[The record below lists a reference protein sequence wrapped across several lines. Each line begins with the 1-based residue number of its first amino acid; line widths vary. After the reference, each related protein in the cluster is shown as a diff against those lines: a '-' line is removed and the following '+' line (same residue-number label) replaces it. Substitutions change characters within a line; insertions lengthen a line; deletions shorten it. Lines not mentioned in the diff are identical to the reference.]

1 MNNRAR
7 LKRLIFMITVVFV
20 FLGYSPAK
28 EEFTGEAAS
37 QTVKFPDSVLEKV
50 IRYTINKPVGEIM
63 KSDVEKITEI
73 NTNKLHSVLLK
84 DLLPPGVDL
93 ESYYGPVAGIK
104 SLEGLQHLVNLETLV
119 IKQDYGPI
127 IISHSIK
134 DFSELKNLKKL
145 KTLTLSGQALSSLD
159 GLANLTNL
167 TRLDL
172 SFNGLYDVEELRT
185 LTGLQELNL
194 EGNYLKDLSALKNL
208 INLEKLNLNMNAIID
223 VSPLENLQKL
233 TDLSLGNLTYMTG
246 DEGKKINA
254 EPLSS
259 LTSLKK
265 LELTRIEDM
274 TPLASLIHLEEL
286 TLSQNWNLRGFHAI
300 EGMSKLK
307 KLDLSAT
314 GLKRLDPVASL
325 KNLESLDV
333 SLNQIESIV
342 ELAGLKK
349 LKILNVSSNS
359 ITTITPLNK
368 LTELE
373 TIIANYNQISSIDL
387 INEWKKL
394 KYAGFSH
401 NHITTLENFSPPPML
416 ESIDFQFNIIDD
428 RPMSA
433 SLQVLNLLKDKRIEV
448 YYTSYNPFPDI
459 MLRESDI
466 VYSMGEYVRIN
477 ESPFIQKGRF
487 FVPIRFVSEILGAQ
501 VDWDQA
507 QQQITIRYE
516 GQILQLVLGETK
528 IKVNGK
534 TVEIDAAP
542 LLKNNTTFVPVRFVS
557 EQLGMYVEASGGAV
571 IIVKNNARSPYF
583 IYY

>member
-1 MNNRAR
+1 MKIRAR
-7 LKRLIFMITVVFV
+7 LKRLIFMITVILV
-20 FLGYSPAK
+20 FLGYSAAT
-28 EEFTGEAAS
+28 EELIGQAAS
-37 QTVKFPDSVLEKV
+37 QSVTFPDPVLEKV
-50 IRYTINKPVGEIM
+50 IRYTINKPVGDIM

-223 VSPLENLQKL
+223 ASPLENLQKL

-349 LKILNVSSNS
+349 LKSLNVSSNYITS
-359 ITTITPLNK
+359 IIPLNK

-373 TIIANYNQISSIDL
+373 NIFASHNQISSIDSL
-387 INEWKKL
+387 NEWKKL
-394 KYAGFSH
+394 KHAGFSH

-416 ESIDFQFNIIDD
+416 ESLGLEFNIIDD

-433 SLQVLNLLKDKRIEV
+433 SLQVLNLLKEKGIEV

-459 MLRESDI
+459 MFRESEI
-466 VYSMGEYVRIN
+466 VYSMGQYVKIKQ
-477 ESPFIQKGRF
+477 SPFIQKGRF

-516 GQILQLVLGETK
+516 GQTLQMVLGETE

-557 EQLGMYVEASGGAV
+557 EQLGMYVEATGGGI
-571 IIVKNNARSPYF
+571 IIVKK
-583 IYY
+583 